1 MDIEGIGPLSERI
14 DGSLGRIQARI
25 TSWRQTGAIRCVDMN
40 NTWKAGWGH

>member
-25 TSWRQTGAIRCVDMN
+25 TSWRQTGAIRRFRVC
-40 NTWKAGWGH
+40 GGIFY